1 MKDFK
6 KYFSIPAPPE
16 DVYIALTNE
25 ATMMLWTGAEA
36 EVDARP
42 DGEFSMWD
50 GSIVGRFIALEPN
63 DKIVQE
69 WYFGEQEE
77 ASIVTIKLHKDKK
90 GTSLE
95 VRHSNIPNE
104 AYEDIVAGWE
114 DQYMASL
121 IEFYEEEEGG

>member
-6 KYFSIPAPPE
+6 KYFNIPAPPE

-63 DKIVQE
+63 DKIIQE

-95 VRHSNIPNE
+95 VRHSNIPDE

-114 DQYMASL
+114 DPYMASL
-121 IEFYEEEEGG
+121 IEFYEEEAE